1 MRELLIQYY
10 KNIQKFLLLG
20 NDEEYDQELD
30 SNVQRLEKEFHN
42 EIDKRPTT
50 AEYEFEGVDAVEGLF
65 EKFERFYGERA
76 FFVNRDPESRLAIK
90 MDLGVGYYKPP
101 CPYQENDVPE
111 IQRTITNYISQ
122 RVKTAE
128 DEVSKPLLSGIPK
141 TKLPQEQVS
150 YIFNS
155 LAGLC
160 HSITDYVA
168 YYDDGN
174 WNWEIDCKFIVQ
186 YVFEKAAELTYYVI
200 NEKSIDDLSYDIKE
214 AFSYFQID
222 VPDTFQESIDGETN
236 KLGDITID
244 IVSFIKKNDFNLCD
258 KEAWFRPFISN
269 IATCGM
275 MYTLEHN

>member
-10 KNIQKFLLLG
+10 KNIQKFLMLG

-30 SNVQRLEKEFHN
+30 SDIH
-42 EIDKRPTT
+42 
-50 AEYEFEGVDAVEGLF
+50 
-65 EKFERFYGERA
+65 
-76 FFVNRDPESRLAIK
+76 RDPESCLAIK
-90 MDLGVGYYKPP
+90 KDLDTHP
-101 CPYQENDVPE
+101 CPYKEDDVPE

-141 TKLPQEQVS
+141 TKVPQEQVS

-236 KLGDITID
+236 KLRDIVID